1 MSDLQVGGASPVI
14 PGEAAA
20 AAGAAPVPAAGRPGL
35 VRLAALRLGHSV
47 LVLWGAITLTFV
59 ALHLT
64 GGSVVDSIIG
74 NNTQV
79 TPEVRRQIIQD
90 YGLGRPVWR
99 QYLSYLGRLLHGDLG
114 TSYQLQTS
122 VSDAIGSQLPSTL
135 GLMTAATVLTVAA
148 TLAIALLTAG
158 RKPWIRGPVSFL
170 EVVGVAVPQFW
181 LGILLLTVLSFK
193 LHWFSVLG
201 GGLSG
206 LVLPAVTLAAP
217 LVGLLSQILREGL
230 ERAMDQPF
238 AVTARARGVRE
249 ATILFR
255 HALRHA
261 LAPVVTLL
269 GLMAGSLTGGAVLVE
284 QIYSRPGIG
293 QLLLTAVTGK
303 DIPVVLGV
311 VLVTA
316 FFYVAINLVVDLL
329 YPLLDPRLR
338 DD

>member
-1 MSDLQVGGASPVI
+1 MS
-14 PGEAAA
+14 
-20 AAGAAPVPAAGRPGL
+20 AGSVPLTSAPAPAPAPVRRWPGIGRRAA
-35 VRLAALRLGHSV
+35 VRLGHSV

-64 GGSVVDSIIG
+64 RGSVVDSIIG

-79 TPEVRRQIIQD
+79 TPRIREQIVQE
-90 YGLGRPVWR
+90 YGLGRPVWQ

-114 TSYQLQTS
+114 MSYQLQTP
-122 VSDAIGSQLPSTL
+122 VADALGSQLPSTL
-135 GLMTAATVLTVAA
+135 ALMSTATVLAVVL
-148 TLAIALLTAG
+148 TLLLALLTAG
-158 RKPWIRGPVSFL
+158 RGRWLRGPVSFL

-181 LGILLLTVLSFK
+181 LGILLLTVFSFG
-193 LHWFSVLG
+193 LHWFSVVG

-206 LVLPAVTLAAP
+206 LVLPAVTLALP
-217 LVGLLSQILREGL
+217 LVGVLSQVLREGL
-230 ERAMDQPF
+230 ERALDEPF
-238 AVTARARGVRE
+238 AVTARARGARAAAIV
-249 ATILFR
+249 LR

-269 GLMAGSLTGGAVLVE
+269 GLMVGAMTGGAVIVE
-284 QIYSRPGIG
+284 QVYSRPGVG

-316 FFYVAINLVVDLL
+316 AFYVVVNLLVDVL
-329 YPLLDPRLR
+329 YPIVDPRLR
-338 DD
+338 D